1 MRRGSAN
8 GKFCALVQ
16 VSIDDAKNAEFQG
29 SSLFDNFNDS
39 SHICI
44 KVRSYLRKLPL
55 HMGAQCA
62 LAVDAKLLGYSTE
75 TGEYDVLDNRE
86 IRYQSGSTENNFNP
100 QINAVSSNIYEA
112 YFGPE
117 TIIRYLNDGDVG
129 GDREIYLVIPRE
141 SLPSFELTDIAATLG
156 TGGTSRYTV
165 RANIQVDFVDGS
177 SVPVIM
183 EIKRNAV
190 VTVDLSLDKLQIGN
204 QAEDFMQF
212 TPQLKP
218 AYFTGNVSPS
228 VIYSFTKYNTNNKAA
243 TQNPRISN
251 AFGGNSTAMP
261 FALPVFNVTN
271 DNSSA
276 FGLVNS
282 ITNGQ
287 SSNGRNYSGLRWVTG
302 TSIPYSNGTSN
313 NYTNDVV
320 AYSNINLGQF
330 FQMDRADDSEGLSA
344 SFAGT
349 NNMSWGRKYGT
360 ANWFAANGSNGSS
373 SPWITGTADSNI
385 SNGFGPSLGWHSVS
399 AGSGAFYDVGPN
411 GAGANH
417 DPGTVFG
424 PSTRTE
430 MTAAFTQHGDMPS
443 SQAMAT
449 SSSTNRQV
457 ERQFTH
463 SNVNPVDSS
472 LSDVKDSCIP
482 LKDMKTN
489 YFAQGF
495 SIGGGAPIVVCARVV
510 AAGCSAGN
518 SINNRP
524 DIVDSSVYWQHEKSN
539 PNGTQIWGIPGQG
552 DLDQQM
558 ARWANMTNYSV
569 SSGSTTYIPGIL
581 TALATVEAQNNNAVY
596 KYFTSNG
603 GQSRTSPNLTTP
615 KQFVNMP
622 FNGFEYLCNK
632 MFGNSGA
639 LHSLDTIPAHTE
651 GYGGSQTF
659 YDDDFLSKRVR
670 SFFSAWTLKEA
681 GAAYQN
687 VGSGN
692 GNAPFITGIAGG
704 ADDVA
709 KPLYIGPA
717 SVVAGQVDN
726 SYHWFIEGYQDVHFI
741 VALGATSKNYSPPQV
756 VDATV
761 QSVDLCP
768 WYSTDVYIAENG
780 YSYGGSNGV
789 GTGGFKVSQ
798 TDFNNGFSDSQ
809 FKLVTLY
816 SKQKVPNG
824 SGWQS
829 DDATVAFRYPYAS
842 EHGQNLCKCTDPT
855 LAQGIDNHLAIAFN
869 DTIPTGFQGN
879 FSSTGFGVNAN
890 NTVEQMFKNAL
901 PMDALYTG
909 VSGKGAA
916 GPGGAEPC
924 VYATGNND
932 CLEFIGTDIFISD
945 LDGGLNTNDDGE
957 DGFGGLTVRASI
969 RYRNTCSG
977 SGVDNF
983 KVGFTPQPTAIA
995 DILSIWKITYV
1006 PGNAGNESV
1015 SNPQFYEQATIN
1027 QVLTEDDV
1035 ISIEINPLGAGT
1047 QEYELLVHF
1056 QNTQN
1061 FMDATSEVQVF
1072 PDLPFVRSMPTFNQT
1087 YKFNGTTDQ
1096 VTGVTAGDPT
1106 AITQDAFKSRFYNNE
1121 QTFDSG
1127 NSITGG
1133 SVRNKFVSSAHTD
1146 LNGAAE
1152 TGASYIPYRSSKLV
1166 IEPMSATY
1174 AEEGKRVFDFVTYAK
1189 FRALTGCT
1197 DPGFLNFNPEAL
1209 EDDGSCEGVS
1219 ILGCTDENADN
1230 YDATATVDDGSCIT
1244 CSQDLGPFSGFD
1256 NGSNNKFNA
1265 SSVSAAVNNGSA
1277 ANAYKILAGYS
1288 TDQTTLVGRFGETLG
1303 TQSLGLSGISGGTP
1317 SDLDTLGNLSILN
1330 QDNYPWFAALRK
1342 TGTIVGKTNLPL
1354 TNQQY
1359 NQAGTAIDADYEL
1372 DIQVVFPSQVTADSV
1387 DNEGFNTF
1395 QSAIETPIN
1404 HRLRIYAATDEII
1417 DFITVN
1423 NSNDGTGAPTT
1434 PEGQQIFFIGE
1445 DSNGNPGFNSNT
1457 ETSSLQAAGFS
1468 PTIVIDSAAQ
1478 AFTMEGNDLSVA
1490 RFHVQGIFAQTSTL
1504 LTNSTLYVI
1513 EHVLLDKSCLSFTS
1527 YPAFYSYTMIG
1538 LCGCTLDD
1546 NINYPT
1552 IHPWQINES
1561 NTYPV
1566 AYDNT
1571 PCASSAFPLQLGPG
1585 DSGQLCFTADSE
1597 ITSCDSLYESCFLSV
1612 ESKCLFDTV
1621 DSIDD
1626 SDLIQ
1631 INGSFFVP
1639 QETTATILIEG
1650 IYNPTTNQYE
1660 YINQNTGFATQY
1672 LNYVINVYVDGELVP
1687 DLGQAGPSSNDSGD
1701 AIDSGGGWMH
1711 TFTFINATTY
1721 QFDVVYT
1728 NPADEGIYA
1737 GINLGVECV
1746 DTLGPQTVDRT
1757 DCEIFPGCTDE
1768 EANNFDPTATLDNG
1782 SCEYTSCEEL
1792 FDSLAGGFDEINIV
1806 QTAATSSC
1814 EEEETIVLG
1823 QSVINT
1829 YVQFNTDGEVAVQ
1842 VVTDESDDVFSTQ
1855 CNIAICPANAV
1866 GFGTGI
1872 SSTSELVSTILAQA
1886 ENFETNGGQIPL
1898 GTSGQNAQISPLQT
1912 IDVPFAAGT
1921 ATQFINRT
1929 TATETVANADQA
1941 GFTFTGLA
1949 SGEYFVFVYP
1959 PQSNFT
1965 GSVDFTTEE
1974 CINEI
1979 LFYLDYVTRITV
1991 GSTVPDDPCEE
2002 DCGNPAGCDDEV
2014 YGCTDPD
2021 NTAYNE
2027 DATIDDGS
2035 CIPGTNCDDNPN
2047 DAACLDCSTEASELI
2062 VGSRRKSVTDTEDPC
2077 NPSNS
2082 GDGCTD
2088 PNACNYDP
2096 YIDASNSNNQLCDYC
2111 SCNEF
2116 SEDCCEGEDCGCDPQ
2131 TDENCPPDID
2141 PECPDPTNPSC
2152 NGGGIDPCYDPADCP
2167 PPVDPC
2173 VILGNCVDGPIV
2185 DPPIVEEPVIEIINP
2200 VSVPCEPDFLGL
2212 SPAATFDFSTVQSA
2226 IMRCQGTEGGK
2237 MVVKLKHGIE
2247 YDEEDLIKLDLITYL
2262 FIGGGDKVALP
2273 CLFNCNYETRTKK
2286 NTLEGK
2292 EAWARQGGNKW
2303 ASTNS
2308 YTKGN
2313 IVVYYYNT
2321 YGTTKKSYF
2330 RATRGIE
2337 AGGIHPKYK
2346 DSGWKL
2352 IVDFKPK
2359 TVDPLGISD
2368 GTEKYLQVMYEF
2380 FVRYCSS
2387 CEVGGAA
2394 ALLDPNTEGRDN
2406 STGTSYG
2413 IKRNSNGGGSYNSG
2427 SSSIIGPDGEEIIF

>member
-8 GKFCALVQ
+8 GKFCAIVQ
-16 VSIDDAKNAEFQG
+16 VSIDDAKNAEFED
-29 SSLFDNFNDS
+29 SSLLNNFNDA
-39 SHICI
+39 SHLCV

-62 LAVDAKLLGYSTE
+62 LAVDAKLTAYSKSSS
-75 TGEYDVLDNRE
+75 EYKPNNTTVFYEDGSNDV
-86 IRYQSGSTENNFNP
+86 NF
-100 QINAVSSNIYEA
+100 QGNAIATTIYTA
-112 YFGPE
+112 AGGPE
-117 TIIRYLNDGDVG
+117 TIIRYLNDSAVG
-129 GDREIYLVIPRE
+129 GDREIYLMIPRTTVDLE
-141 SLPSFELTDIAATLG
+141 STEEFTDSPSAARIT
-156 TGGTSRYTV
+156 RV
-165 RANIQVDFVDGS
+165 NIQVDFVDGS

-183 EIKRNAV
+183 ELKRDAV
-190 VTVDLSLDKLQIGN
+190 ITVDLSINKLQIGN

-212 TPQLKP
+212 TPQLKG
-218 AYFTGNVSPS
+218 AYFSGSVSPS
-228 VIYSFTKYNTNNKAA
+228 VIYSFTKYNTSNRAA
-243 TQNPRISN
+243 SQNPRIAN
-251 AFGGNSTAMP
+251 AFGPNSTAMP
-261 FALPVFNVTN
+261 FALPVFSLNHNDTN
-271 DNSSA
+271 SLLGNTNSP
-276 FGLVNS
+276 L
-282 ITNGQ
+282 NGAA
-287 SSNGRNYSGLRWVTG
+287 SSGRNYAGLRWVTG
-302 TSIPYSNGTSN
+302 TSIPYSNGTDN
-313 NYTNDVV
+313 IYTNDVV
-320 AYSNINLGQF
+320 AHSNINLGQF
-330 FQMDRADDSEGLSA
+330 FQMDRFDNPTSNGS
-344 SFAGT
+344 SSVSSVAGT
-349 NNMSWGRKYGT
+349 GNMSWGRKYGT
-360 ANWFAANGSNGSS
+360 ANWYAANGTNGST
-373 SPWITGTADSNI
+373 SPWITNTFSSNL
-385 SNGFGPSLGWHSVS
+385 SNGFGPSLGWHKRSSVS
-399 AGSGAFYDVGPN
+399 TDMHDVGAN
-411 GAGANH
+411 GGGGIH
-417 DPGTVFG
+417 DPGTIYG
-424 PSTRTE
+424 PSTQGE
-430 MTAAFTQHGDMPS
+430 LANCFTQHLSGISGNMPGTNNMSDTGS
-443 SQAMAT
+443 S
-449 SSSTNRQV
+449 NRQV
-457 ERQFTH
+457 RRQFTH
-463 SNVNPVDSS
+463 SSVTPVDDS
-472 LSDVKDSCIP
+472 LADVKDSCIP
-482 LKDMKTN
+482 IKDMKTN

-495 SIGGGAPIVVCARVV
+495 SVGGGAPIVVCARVV
-510 AAGCSAGN
+510 GTGWNGSGG
-518 SINNRP
+518 INNRP
-524 DIVDSSVYWQHEKSN
+524 EVVDTGVFWQHEKSQ
-539 PNGTQIWGIPGQG
+539 PDGEGYTIWQNTDSTSSDDELVSAFCNLSYEPTTNVTSHPLPGLLTPLG
-552 DLDQQM
+552 NEPADVVT
-558 ARWANMTNYSV
+558 ANEVYS
-569 SSGSTTYIPGIL
+569 
-581 TALATVEAQNNNAVY
+581 
-596 KYFTSNG
+596 YFTSNG
-603 GQSRTSPNLTTP
+603 TTRTTAAILANN
-615 KQFVNMP
+615 QFVNMP
-622 FNGFEYLCNK
+622 FNGFEYVCNR

-639 LHSLDTIPAHTE
+639 LHSLDTFPCNSE
-651 GYGGSQTF
+651 GYDPGAQNWGEALIF
-659 YDDDFLSKRVR
+659 KRARTMYAQYTV
-670 SFFSAWTLKEA
+670 KD
-681 GAAYQN
+681 
-687 VGSGN
+687 
-692 GNAPFITGIAGG
+692 AGG
-704 ADDVA
+704 TNFNLGQGGGAVPQARLLGSSFGYVPLSIGAKGANWNADA
-709 KPLYIGPA
+709 WYM
-717 SVVAGQVDN
+717 
-726 SYHWFIEGYQDVHFI
+726 EGYQDVHFI
-741 VALGATSKNYSPPQV
+741 VSLGATSKNYSPPE
-756 VDATV
+756 TV
-761 QSVDLCP
+761 GAGIDSTRLSP
-768 WYSTDVYIAENG
+768 WFSTDVYIAENNTT
-780 YSYGGSNGV
+780 YGGASPAGSAA
-789 GTGGFKVSQ
+789 FKVFE
-798 TDFNNGFSDSQ
+798 TDFNNGTSSNVFR
-809 FKLVTLY
+809 LVTLY
-816 SKQKVPNG
+816 SKQKVPG
-824 SGWQS
+824 SAWIGE
-829 DDATVAFRYPYAS
+829 DTTVSYRYPYAS
-842 EHGQNLCKCTDPT
+842 QHGANLCKCTDPT
-855 LAQGIDNHLAIAFN
+855 LAQGIDNHLATAFD
-869 DTIPTGFQGN
+869 DTIPTGFQGDFN
-879 FSSTGFGVNAN
+879 HSSFARGTQYTAYEMYKV
-890 NTVEQMFKNAL
+890 AL

-909 VSGKGAA
+909 VSGKGAL
-916 GPGGAEPC
+916 GTGGAEPC
-924 VYATGNND
+924 LYATGSSD
-932 CLEFIGTDIFISD
+932 CLEFIGTDIHISD
-945 LDGGLNTNDDGE
+945 MDGGVNTGADGT

-977 SGVDNF
+977 TGADSF
-983 KVGFTPQPTAIA
+983 KYSSVIAPTEI
-995 DILSIWKITYV
+995 DQILSIWKITYV
-1006 PGNAGNESV
+1006 PGNAGNESIV
-1015 SNPQFYEQATIN
+1015 NPQFYSQATVN
-1027 QVLTEDDV
+1027 QVLTADDV
-1035 ISIEINPLGAGT
+1035 ISLEINSLGNS
-1047 QEYELLVHF
+1047 EYELLVHF
-1056 QNTQN
+1056 QNTEN
-1061 FMDATSEVQVF
+1061 FIDATSEVQVF
-1072 PDLPFVRSMPTFNQT
+1072 PDLPFVRTMPTYNQT

-1096 VTGVTAGDPT
+1096 VSGVQLGDPT
-1106 AITQDAFKSRFYNNE
+1106 SIEDDAFRSRFYNSE
-1121 QTFDSG
+1121 VFSTDSS
-1127 NSITGG
+1127 NAITGG
-1133 SVRNKFVSSAHTD
+1133 AIRNKFVRSAHTALD
-1146 LNGAAE
+1146 GAAE
-1152 TGASYIPYRSSKLV
+1152 TGGSYIPYRSSKLI
-1166 IEPMSATY
+1166 IEPMSEVY
-1174 AEEGKRVFDFVTYAK
+1174 AAAGKRVFDFVTYAK
-1189 FRALTGCT
+1189 FRALSGCT
-1197 DPGFLNFNPEAL
+1197 DPDYLNYNPDAL
-1209 EDDGSCEGVS
+1209 DDDGSCEGFA
-1219 ILGCTDENADN
+1219 IEGCTDENADN
-1230 YDATATVDDGSCIT
+1230 YNAEATIDDGSCIT

-1265 SSVSAAVNNGSA
+1265 SGVSAAVNNGSA

-1288 TDQTTLVGRFGETLG
+1288 TDQTTFVGKFGETLG
-1303 TQSLGLSGISGGTP
+1303 TQALGLNGISGGTP
-1317 SDLDTLGNLSILN
+1317 SDLDTLGNLSTLN
-1330 QDNYPWFAALRK
+1330 QSNYPWFAALRK

-1359 NQAGTAIDADYEL
+1359 NQEGTAIDADYEL

-1387 DNEGFNTF
+1387 DDEGFNTF
-1395 QSAIETPIN
+1395 QEAIETPIN

-1423 NSNDGTGAPTT
+1423 NANDGTGAPTT
-1434 PEGQQIFFIGE
+1434 VEGQQIFFIGE
-1445 DSNGNPGFNSNT
+1445 DSDGNPGFNSAT
-1457 ETSSLQAAGFS
+1457 ETSSLQAAGFN

-1478 AFTMEGNDLSVA
+1478 AFTMEGNNLSVA
-1490 RFHVQGIFAQTSTL
+1490 RFHVQGTLAQTSTL
-1504 LTNSTLYVI
+1504 LSNSTLYVV

-1527 YPAFYSYTMIG
+1527 YPSFYSFTMIG

-1546 NINYPT
+1546 NINYPA
-1552 IHPWQINES
+1552 IHPWQIDES

-1571 PCASSAFPLQLGPG
+1571 PCTSSSFPLQLGPG

-1597 ITSCDSLYESCFLSV
+1597 INSCDSLYESCFLSV
-1612 ESKCLFDTV
+1612 ESECLFDSV
-1621 DSIDD
+1621 ESLDD
-1626 SDLIQ
+1626 PDLIQ
-1631 INGSFFVP
+1631 INGGFFAP

-1650 IYNPTTNQYE
+1650 IYNPTTNEYE
-1660 YINQNTGFATQY
+1660 YINQNTGLPTQY
-1672 LNYVINVYVDGELVP
+1672 LNYTINVYLDGELVS
-1687 DLGQAGPSSNDSGD
+1687 DLTQAGPAGAADSGN
-1701 AIDSGGGWMH
+1701 GWMH
-1711 TFTFINATTY
+1711 TFTFVNATSY
-1721 QFDVVYT
+1721 EFHVVYT
-1728 NPADEGIYA
+1728 NPANEGIYA
-1737 GINLGVECV
+1737 GIDLGTECV
-1746 DTLGPQTVDRT
+1746 DVLGPQNIDRFE
-1757 DCEIFPGCTDE
+1757 CELLPGCTDE
-1768 EANNFDPTATLDNG
+1768 EANNFDATATLDNG
-1782 SCEYTSCEEL
+1782 GCEYTSCEEL

-1842 VVTDESDDVFSTQ
+1842 VVTDTSDDVFSTQ

-1872 SSTSELVSTILAQA
+1872 SSTSELVSTILTQA
-1886 ENFETNGGQIPL
+1886 ENFETNGGQISL
-1898 GTSGQNAQISPLQT
+1898 GTSGQNAEISPLQT

-1929 TATETVANADQA
+1929 TATETVATADQA
-1941 GFTFTGLA
+1941 GFTFSGLA
-1949 SGEYFVFVYP
+1949 AGEYFVFVYP

-2021 NTAYNE
+2021 NTEYNE

-2035 CIPGTNCDDNPN
+2035 CIPGTNCDANPN

-2062 VGSRRKSVTDTEDPC
+2062 IGSRRKSVTDTEDPC